1 MRRQRIVGRLSRKA
15 VGMNKES
22 RIALIVAQAAMLN
35 AEIAMAQAANKER
48 DLKGLN
54 IAYGEGEM
62 YAIIQRYEATLGYN
76 EVILALRD

>member
-1 MRRQRIVGRLSRKA
+1 MLKLCDLTRKA
-15 VGMNKES
+15 AGMNKES

>member
-1 MRRQRIVGRLSRKA
+1 MD
-15 VGMNKES
+15 KES
-22 RIALIVAQAAMLN
+22 RIALIIAQAAMLN

-54 IAYGEGEM
+54 IAYGEAEM
-62 YAIIQRYEATLGYN
+62 FAIIQRYDSTLGYN

>member
-1 MRRQRIVGRLSRKA
+1 MD
-15 VGMNKES
+15 KES
-22 RIALIVAQAAMLN
+22 RIALITAQAAMLN

-62 YAIIQRYEATLGYN
+62 YAIIQRYEGTLGYN

>member
-1 MRRQRIVGRLSRKA
+1 MD
-15 VGMNKES
+15 KES
-22 RIALIVAQAAMLN
+22 RIALIIAQAAMLT

-54 IAYGEGEM
+54 IAYGEDEM
-62 YAIIQRYEATLGYN
+62 YAIIQRYESTLGYN

>member
-1 MRRQRIVGRLSRKA
+1 MD
-15 VGMNKES
+15 KES
-22 RIALIVAQAAMLN
+22 RIALIIAQAAMLN

>member
-1 MRRQRIVGRLSRKA
+1 MD
-15 VGMNKES
+15 KES
-22 RIALIVAQAAMLN
+22 RIALIIAQAAMLT

-54 IAYGEGEM
+54 IAYGGDEM
-62 YAIIQRYEATLGYN
+62 YAIIQRYESTLGYH

>member
-1 MRRQRIVGRLSRKA
+1 MD
-15 VGMNKES
+15 KES
-22 RIALIVAQAAMLN
+22 RIALIIAQAAMLT

-54 IAYGEGEM
+54 IAYGEAEM
-62 YAIIQRYEATLGYN
+62 FAIIQRYDSTLGYN

>member
-1 MRRQRIVGRLSRKA
+1 MD
-15 VGMNKES
+15 KES
-22 RIALIVAQAAMLN
+22 RIALITAQAAMLN

-54 IAYGEGEM
+54 IAYGEAEM
-62 YAIIQRYEATLGYN
+62 FAIIQRYGSTLGYN